1 VGFGC
6 AGGHRCGADR
16 AGSGEAVR
24 RAGQHSR
31 GIGPRSGETA
41 DADIPSSNKQKPGT
55 RSGSN
60 TSFANQPKAHRRH
73 RIEDSSLG
81 EDSWGE
87 TLGNLRASKPC
98 RKRDERHKVKKGP
111 MVHAARNMNSA
122 GKGSYRKSLGQNP
135 WRLVLG
141 GGSLLW
147 LGPAFLLL
155 CSVPARA
162 QSQQSPDTPGAG
174 AATAE
179 QPAKPVAGT
188 ISGSVVDR
196 TGAIVA
202 GATVKLLRESAA
214 ASQEATSDSDG
225 QFLFAGIAPGAFQ
238 LTITS
243 PGFATQTSSG
253 TLHAGEDYVA
263 PPITLV
269 VASAASEV
277 QVSLTPREEAEA
289 EIKDEE
295 KQRVLGVIPNF
306 YVTYNPAAVPLSPRQ
321 KFELA
326 WKATIDPVNFGLV
339 GAVAGIQQASNAFS
353 GYGQGAEGYGKRYG
367 AGYADLVTGTFIG
380 GAILPSL
387 LKQDPRYFYKGTGT
401 RRARFF
407 YAIANAV
414 ICKGDN
420 GHWQANYSGLLGSLA
435 AGGISNLYY
444 PATDRDATVTFEN
457 TLIGVGTTA
466 ANNLLQEFVIRKFTH
481 NAPTYTPAAANP

>member
-1 VGFGC
+1 MGGNFGHVPGVK
-6 AGGHRCGADR
+6 ACGR
-16 AGSGEAVR
+16 KEE
-24 RAGQHSR
+24 
-31 GIGPRSGETA
+31 GI
-41 DADIPSSNKQKPGT
+41 
-55 RSGSN
+55 
-60 TSFANQPKAHRRH
+60 
-73 RIEDSSLG
+73 
-81 EDSWGE
+81 
-87 TLGNLRASKPC
+87 
-98 RKRDERHKVKKGP
+98 KVKKGP

-122 GKGSYRKSLGQNP
+122 RDESYRKSLGQYP
-135 WRLVLG
+135 LRLVLG
-141 GGSLLW
+141 GGSLRWFW
-147 LGPAFLLL
+147 LGLALV

-174 AATAE
+174 TAAAE
-179 QPAKPVAGT
+179 QPAKSVTGT

-202 GATVKLLRESAA
+202 GATVKLSREGASAR
-214 ASQEATSDSDG
+214 QEATSDSDG
-225 QFLFAGIAPGAFQ
+225 QFFFASIVPGTFQ

-253 TLHAGEDYVA
+253 TLHLGEDYVA

-269 VASAASEV
+269 VASAATEV
-277 QVSLTPREEAEA
+277 QVSLSPREEAEA

-306 YVTYNPAAVPLSPRQ
+306 YVTYNPAAVALSPRQ

-326 WKATIDPVNFGLV
+326 WKATIDPINFGLV
-339 GAVAGIQQASNAFS
+339 GAIAGIQQAANTFS
-353 GYGQGAEGYGKRYG
+353 GYGQGAQGYGKRYG
-367 AGYADLVTGTFIG
+367 AAYADLVSSTFIG

-407 YAIANAV
+407 YAIASSV

-420 GHWQANYSGLLGSLA
+420 GHWQANYSGMLGSLA

-457 TLIGVGTTA
+457 TLIAIGTTA
-466 ANNLLQEFVIRKFTH
+466 ANNLLQEFVIRKFTR